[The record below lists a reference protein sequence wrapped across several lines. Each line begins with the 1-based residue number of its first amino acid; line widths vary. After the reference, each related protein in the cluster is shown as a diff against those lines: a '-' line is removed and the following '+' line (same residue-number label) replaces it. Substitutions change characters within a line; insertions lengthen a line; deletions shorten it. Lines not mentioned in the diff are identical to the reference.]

1 MTASKPLYRSR
12 TMLFAACLL
21 LLACYHAYG
30 HWQLNRTG
38 RVTTGEVI
46 AVSGK
51 KGVFP
56 TVRFTAPDG
65 KTVILKGGGA
75 MSPPPHIGDQVE
87 VIFHPDRLNDAYVV
101 QTRWTGVFMLVF
113 FAGMIAFVGTAF
125 RYRKQNPRP
134 RQHGAD
140 ASR

>member
-12 TMLFAACLL
+12 TMLVAACLL

-38 RVTTGEVI
+38 MVALGEVI

-56 TVRFTAPDG
+56 TVRFAAPGG
-65 KTVILKGGGA
+65 KIITLKGGGA
-75 MSPPPHIGDQVE
+75 ISPPPHIGDQVE
-87 VIFHPDRLNDAYVV
+87 VIFHPDHPGDAYVV
-101 QTRWTGVFMLVF
+101 QTRWTGVFLLVF
-113 FAGMIAFVGTAF
+113 FAGMIAFVGAMF
-125 RYRKQNPRP
+125 RYRIRVPRS
-134 RQHGAD
+134 RRNGTG